1 MQKYL
6 LRRLLISIPVF
17 FAITAIIFALIEIAP
32 GDITDYFIRPELNMT
47 DEAEEAIRARFGL
60 DQPPVVRYFN
70 WMLNV
75 FQGDLGY
82 RFTNGQPVAAT
93 ISQRLSAT
101 VLLAGTALAIGAVI
115 GVSLGI
121 FTALRQYS
129 MWDFSLTSLSFLGI
143 SIPSFVAGIIFL
155 YIFSIQL
162 GWFPSGGMR
171 PVDQEPTLLT
181 TIWHLVLPACVLS
194 LAPIA
199 NFMRYTRFA
208 MLEVIRADYVRTAR
222 GKGMTER
229 RITWGHSFPNAL
241 LPVIT
246 LLGLS
251 LPTLVVGAV
260 FTETIF
266 SWPGMGTLYLEA
278 VNGRDVPLL
287 MGMNLVIALVVLAA
301 NLLTDLAY
309 ALADPRIRYD

>member
-1 MQKYL
+1 MLKYI

-17 FAITAIIFALIEIAP
+17 IAITVIIFGLIEIAP

-47 DEAEEAIRARFGL
+47 NEAEDAIRARFGL
-60 DQPPVVRYFN
+60 DQPILVRYGN
-70 WMLNV
+70 WLLNV
-75 FQGDLGY
+75 LRGDFGY
-82 RFTNGQPVAAT
+82 RYTNGQPVLAT

-101 VLLAGTALAIGAVI
+101 VLLAGTALAIGTVV

-121 FTALRQYS
+121 FTALHQYS
-129 MWDFSLTSLSFLGI
+129 FWDFLLTGVSFLGI
-143 SIPSFVAGIIFL
+143 SIPSFVAGIICL
-155 YIFSIQL
+155 YIFSINL

-171 PVDQEPTLLT
+171 PVSQEPTLLT
-181 TIWHLVLPACVLS
+181 TLHHLALPSLILS
-194 LAPIA
+194 LWPIA
-199 NFMRYTRFA
+199 NFMRYTRFS

-222 GKGMTER
+222 GKGMRER
-229 RITWGHSFPNAL
+229 RITWRHSFPNAM

-301 NLLTDLAY
+301 NLLTDIAY

>member
-1 MQKYL
+1 
-6 LRRLLISIPVF
+6 
-17 FAITAIIFALIEIAP
+17 
-32 GDITDYFIRPELNMT
+32 
-47 DEAEEAIRARFGL
+47 
-60 DQPPVVRYFN
+60 
-70 WMLNV
+70 
-75 FQGDLGY
+75 
-82 RFTNGQPVAAT
+82 
-93 ISQRLSAT
+93 
-101 VLLAGTALAIGAVI
+101 
-115 GVSLGI
+115 
-121 FTALRQYS
+121 
-129 MWDFSLTSLSFLGI
+129 
-143 SIPSFVAGIIFL
+143 
-155 YIFSIQL
+155 
-162 GWFPSGGMR
+162 
-171 PVDQEPTLLT
+171 
-181 TIWHLVLPACVLS
+181 
-194 LAPIA
+194 
-199 NFMRYTRFA
+199 MRYTRFA

-287 MGMNLVIALVVLAA
+287 MGMNLVIALVVLTA

>member
-1 MQKYL
+1 MQKYI
-6 LRRLLISIPVF
+6 LRRVLIGIPVF
-17 FAITAIIFALIEIAP
+17 ISITIIIFGLIELAP

-47 DEAEEAIRARFGL
+47 DESEAAIRARFGL
-60 DQPPVVRYFN
+60 DQPLTVRYVN
-70 WMLNV
+70 WLGNV
-75 FQGDLGY
+75 LQGDFGY
-82 RFTNGQPVAAT
+82 RYTNGQPVAAT
-93 ISQRLSAT
+93 IVQRLSAT
-101 VLLAGTALAIGAVI
+101 VLLAGTALIIGATL
-115 GVSLGI
+115 GVALGV

-129 MWDFSLTSLSFLGI
+129 VWDFLLTGVSFFGI
-143 SIPSFVAGIIFL
+143 SIPPFVAGIIVL
-155 YIFSIQL
+155 YVFAIKL
-162 GWFPSGGMR
+162 GWFPAGGMR
-171 PVDQEPTLLT
+171 PVDREPTLLT
-181 TIWHLVLPACVLS
+181 TLHYLALPTAVLS

-222 GKGMTER
+222 GKGMREN
-229 RITWGHSFPNAL
+229 RITWRHGFPNAL

-246 LLGLS
+246 LFGLS

-287 MGMNLVIALVVLAA
+287 MGMNLVIALVVLVA
-301 NLLTDLAY
+301 NLVTDLAY
-309 ALADPRIRYD
+309 AVADPRIRYD

>member
-129 MWDFSLTSLSFLGI
+129 LWDFSLTSLSFLGI

-155 YIFSIQL
+155 YVFSIQL

-181 TIWHLVLPACVLS
+181 TIRHLVLPACVLS

-309 ALADPRIRYD
+309 AAVSTL

>member
-60 DQPPVVRYFN
+60 DQAPVVRYFN

-129 MWDFSLTSLSFLGI
+129 LWDFSLTSLSFLGI

-181 TIWHLVLPACVLS
+181 TIRHLVLPACVLS

>member
-1 MQKYL
+1 MQKYI
-6 LRRLLISIPVF
+6 LRRVLIGIPVF
-17 FAITAIIFALIEIAP
+17 FAITMIIFGLIEIAP
-32 GDITDYFIRPELNMT
+32 GDITDFFIRPELNMT
-47 DEAEEAIRARFGL
+47 DEAADEIRARLGL
-60 DQPPVVRYFN
+60 DQPVTVRYVN
-70 WMLNV
+70 WLANV
-75 FQGDLGY
+75 LRGDLGY
-82 RFTNGQPVAAT
+82 RYTNGQPVGTT
-93 ISQRLSAT
+93 IMQRLSAT
-101 VLLAGTALAIGAVI
+101 ALLSTVALIFGAAVGI
-115 GVSLGI
+115 SLGI

-129 MWDFSLTSLSFLGI
+129 IWDFTLTGFSFLGI
-143 SIPSFVAGIIFL
+143 SIPSFVAGIIVL

-171 PVDQEPTLLT
+171 PVTQDPTLLT
-181 TIWHLVLPACVLS
+181 TLHHLALPALVLS

-208 MLEVIRADYVRTAR
+208 MLEVVRADYVRTAR
-222 GKGMTER
+222 GKGMREHYV
-229 RITWGHSFPNAL
+229 TWRHSFPNAL
-241 LPVIT
+241 LPIIT

-287 MGMNLVIALVVLAA
+287 MGMNLVIAIVVLVA
-301 NLLTDLAY
+301 NLLTDTAY

>member
-129 MWDFSLTSLSFLGI
+129 LWDFSLTSLSFLGI

-181 TIWHLVLPACVLS
+181 TIRHLVLPACVLS